1 VVFRFSLQQS
11 LVFYPCYL
19 LMLTIKLS
27 TEDGFRFECNS
38 NADRIYEVSKMASQ
52 PYTSIFNISAI
63 KYYNTV

>member
-1 VVFRFSLQQS
+1 
-11 LVFYPCYL
+11 
-19 LMLTIKLS
+19 MLTIKLS